1 MVRTPIIIK
10 KIIIIIKKNESRI
23 AKKRLTIP
31 DEARAY
37 RELSVDCCAI
47 FLL

>member
-1 MVRTPIIIK
+1 MIIK
-10 KIIIIIKKNESRI
+10 NKNKNKKNKSRI